1 MLLILW
7 LRPAIVLGDLTAVLG
22 PTRPQ
27 PCETSMMGEPPS
39 LTIKTRQ
46 FQASRNRPGIQYT
59 RALF

>member
-22 PTRPQ
+22 QRGRSRVRQAT
-27 PCETSMMGEPPS
+27 PS